1 MYLDTTVA
9 ESVKEEG
16 YEPEMVDGIF
26 ISEVKRITGTPSLVA
41 SPTIRSSDTKPVSA
55 ALAEAVGLESALG
68 ALHSLMGIIPPKMV
82 TSVIAEDPTQRVQ
95 IVQNGPEGRVAE
107 YVVAESETLKLIL
120 TGYDPQSGYF
130 DVNVES
136 HSADD
141 DFRSEEHT
149 SELQSLMRN

>member
-1 MYLDTTVA
+1 
-9 ESVKEEG
+9 
-16 YEPEMVDGIF
+16 
-26 ISEVKRITGTPSLVA
+26 
-41 SPTIRSSDTKPVSA
+41 
-55 ALAEAVGLESALG
+55 
-68 ALHSLMGIIPPKMV
+68 MGIIPPKMV

-136 HSADD
+136 HYADD
-141 DFRSEEHT
+141 DFDHMIRDAAFQAVLQLDPYLALLYDVNRRAVAGEDLGPARRSEEHT
-149 SELQSLMRN
+149 SELQSLMRHSYAVFCLKKKIKREGKRH